1 MIDDLTPGVH
11 YNFDI
16 HTISYNL
23 ISDVTQLSK
32 LTLPLIQSEVLVVN
46 NHGERDT
53 VTLSYTPTP
62 QTSSKFDKYRFSLG
76 DPDIPDKEK
85 LANDTDRKV
94 TFTGELLTAVPF
106 SVLPLWIFFV
116 LFYCQYFAYFQISL
130 MFFAHLGLTPGRLY
144 NITVWTVSGSVQSLP
159 IQRQDRMF
167 PEPITQLNATQITH
181 NSITLNWDLP
191 QGEYN
196 SFEIQY
202 LRSDSELTVNLTNN
216 NLITITDLRPHRNY
230 TFTVVVRSGTESN
243 VLRSSLPVSASF
255 TTKES
260 IPGSVSRFTP
270 IDIQPSQITFEW
282 RLPVAEQNGMLQQF
296 SITYGLEG
304 SSHTQLKDFK
314 PAELQGMINN
324 LLPGRT
330 YAFRIQA
337 KTTVGYGPETIWKQ
351 KMPILAPPKPATQV
365 VPTEVYRSS
374 TSIQIRFRK
383 NYFSDANGQVSR
395 SSLELEFNSIERM
408 FQSV

>member
-1 MIDDLTPGVH
+1 M
-11 YNFDI
+11 
-16 HTISYNL
+16 
-23 ISDVTQLSK
+23 
-32 LTLPLIQSEVLVVN
+32 
-46 NHGERDT
+46 
-53 VTLSYTPTP
+53 
-62 QTSSKFDKYRFSLG
+62 
-76 DPDIPDKEK
+76 
-85 LANDTDRKV
+85 
-94 TFTGELLTAVPF
+94 
-106 SVLPLWIFFV
+106 
-116 LFYCQYFAYFQISL
+116 
-130 MFFAHLGLTPGRLY
+130 
-144 NITVWTVSGSVQSLP
+144 WTVSGSVQSLP

-202 LRSDSELTVNLTNN
+202 LRSDSELTVNLTSQ
-216 NLITITDLRPHRNY
+216 NLITITELRPHRNY

-260 IPGSVSRFTP
+260 IPGSVNRFTP

-282 RLPVAEQNGMLQQF
+282 TLPVTEQNGILQQF

-314 PAELQGMINN
+314 PSELQGLINN

-383 NYFSDANGQVSR
+383 NYFSDANGQVCHFASISR
-395 SSLELEFNSIERM
+395 NWRSLIDIFCCFFLLIGEY
-408 FQSV
+408 VHDYCV